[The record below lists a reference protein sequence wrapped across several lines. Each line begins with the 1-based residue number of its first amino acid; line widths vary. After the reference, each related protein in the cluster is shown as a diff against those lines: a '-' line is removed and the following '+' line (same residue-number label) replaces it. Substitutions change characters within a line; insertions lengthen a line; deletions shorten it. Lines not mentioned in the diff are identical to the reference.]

1 MISKTIK
8 YTDYNNEEREE
19 TFLFDLNKAELTEME
34 LEKEGGLSNLIEK
47 ITKTKDVPSLIK
59 MFKSLI
65 LRAYGEKSA
74 DGRRFVK
81 SEELSTAFS
90 QTPAYSILFM
100 ELVSDESAA
109 TAFINGI
116 LPQDM
121 IAEQAKLTSANK

>member
-1 MISKTIK
+1 MITKTIK

-19 TFLFDLNKAELTEME
+19 TFFFDLNKAELTEME

>member
-74 DGRRFVK
+74 DGRRFIK